1 MPTKS
6 RRMLLLSALL
16 GAASLNAWGR
26 PAGQGMTPD
35 ERREA
40 LDRFIAKKKFIKEP
54 FYPVDLDEPDR
65 LRYESWVNQLAHAL
79 LRLAPSRQTKPVVL
93 GMFKPVMK
101 KFDTAEVEDQDR
113 FLLYLDELMEIF
125 GIESSDGLLNQWRHG
140 VDPKASMEARNAQ
153 ALAAMTPDQRALL
166 DRLQDMTAANAEA
179 TLRSVLGAPQSETE
193 VLKVWTLPD
202 DPASSL
208 GLSIRGHA
216 AQFVWMLPNRF
227 LYGRRLP

>member
-1 MPTKS
+1 MPTHS
-6 RRMLLLSALL
+6 RRALLLSTLL
-16 GAASLNAWGR
+16 GAASLNAWAR

-40 LDRFIAKKKFIKEP
+40 LGRFIAKKKFVKEP

-79 LRLAPSRQTKPVVL
+79 RRLAPSRQTKPVVL

-125 GIESSDGLLNQWRHG
+125 GIESSDGLLSQWRHG
-140 VDPKASMEARNAQ
+140 VDPRASMEARNAQ

-166 DRLQDMTAANAEA
+166 DRLQGMTATNAEA

-193 VLKVWTLPD
+193 VLKVWSLPN

-216 AQFVWMLPNRF
+216 VMFIWMLPNGHV
-227 LYGRRLP
+227 YGRRL